1 MSNILWQRLG
11 AASGIVYVAVLLG
24 ADLIQGGPNEEETTM
39 TAAEAIAHSCAIT
52 TAAQPTDAVIPILTI
67 LGYLF
72 FLFFLGSL
80 WSALRRAE
88 GADGWLSAAAFG
100 GGLVSL
106 AILFSGGAASVAAH
120 SNACVG
126 IDPQLWQVLHDFGGA
141 AFLFSFFPFAVLLA
155 ASAVVAIRFG
165 ALPRWLGWM
174 SAFVAVT
181 LLIGGI
187 AGIDYAREDA
197 GLPYLLF
204 ELWTVI
210 TSIVLIRRAGKPLPT
225 VSTAPTSRAIET
237 G

>member
-1 MSNILWQRLG
+1 VI
-11 AASGIVYVAVLLG
+11 IPLLG
-24 ADLIQGGPNEEETTM
+24 IFGF
-39 TAAEAIAHSCAIT
+39 
-52 TAAQPTDAVIPILTI
+52 
-67 LGYLF
+67 LG
-72 FLFFLGSL
+72 FLFFFGSL

-88 GADGWLSAAAFG
+88 GDDGWLSAAAFG

-106 AILFSGGAASVAAH
+106 AILFSGGVATVAAH
-120 SNACVG
+120 SNACAG

-141 AFLFSFFPFAVLLA
+141 AFLSSFFPLAVLLA

-174 SAFVAVT
+174 SAIVAVT
-181 LLIGGI
+181 LLVGGT
-187 AGIDYAREDA
+187 AGTIYAREDA

-210 TSIVLIRRAGKPLPT
+210 TSIVLIRRAGQPLPT
-225 VSTAPTSRAIET
+225 VSAAPTSRAIET

>member
-1 MSNILWQRLG
+1 MSNHLWQRLG
-11 AASGIVYVAVLLG
+11 AASGIVSVIILTG
-24 ADLIQGGPNEEETTM
+24 RDLIPSREYGTPAEE
-39 TAAEAIAHSCAIT
+39 IARTCATIT
-52 TAAQPTDAVIPILTI
+52 TPQTMDVMISLMGT
-67 LGYLF
+67 LGFLG
-72 FLFFLGSL
+72 FLFFFGSL

-88 GADGWLSAAAFG
+88 GDDGWLSAAAFG
-100 GGLVSL
+100 GGLLSL

-120 SNACVG
+120 SNACG
-126 IDPQLWQVLHDFGGA
+126 IDPQLWQVLHDFGSA
-141 AFLFSFFPFAVLLA
+141 AFFLSFFPLAVLLA

-210 TSIVLIRRAGKPLPT
+210 TSIVLIRRVG
-225 VSTAPTSRAIET
+225 VSHSAVSNAVVTP
-237 G
+237 

>member
-11 AASGIVYVAVLLG
+11 AASGIVWVLVILG
-24 ADLIQGGPNEEETTM
+24 PDLIQGGPSEDFTM
-39 TAAEAIAHSCAIT
+39 TAAEAMAQSCATI
-52 TAAQPTDAVIPILTI
+52 TAARLTDAIYPITHV
-67 LGYLF
+67 LGYLI

-106 AILFSGGAASVAAH
+106 AVKFASGAASVAAN
-120 SNACVG
+120 SNACAG
-126 IDPQLWQVLHDFGGA
+126 IDPQLWQILHDIGGA
-141 AFLFSFFPFAVLLA
+141 AFISSFFPLAVLPA

-165 ALPRWLGWM
+165 ALPPWLGWM
-174 SAFVAVT
+174 SAFVAVM
-181 LLIGGI
+181 LLIGGV

-210 TSIVLIRRAGKPLPT
+210 TSIVLMRRAGQLLPT
-225 VSTAPTSRAIET
+225 VSTALTSPVNDT